1 MTTFA
6 SEKIA
11 VFGLGRSGLC
21 AALALDAG
29 GANVVA
35 WDDIVERRTAAAAHG
50 IHLVN
55 FASAGFSGVHCLV
68 LSPGVPLTHPAPHPV
83 VGIALSSGVEVVGDV
98 ELLARS
104 VSGARLVGITG
115 TNGKST
121 VTALLGH
128 LMSSAGESVQVGANL
143 GEPALS
149 LEPLDSSGTF
159 ILELSSYQ
167 LDLVKTVTFD
177 VAVWINLSPDHL
189 DRHGGIEGYIDAK
202 KNIFARQNETC
213 IAVIGIDDPVSAEL
227 ADQLS
232 LSGPGRVIPIS
243 CKGSVTGGVY
253 VVDGQLY
260 DDIDGHCAEVADLQN
275 IPSLPGQHNWQNAA
289 AAFAVARVCGL
300 SIASAVGGLATYT
313 GLPHRLEE
321 IAVID
326 GIRYINDSKATNISA
341 AARALACYSSI
352 YWIAGGRAK
361 DFSLG
366 SLDHVLSRVSHV
378 FLIGEAA
385 GPLSKILR
393 DRVPFTISV
402 TLDVAVAQARDA
414 ALAGGNRTSVVLLSP
429 ACASFDQY
437 DDFEARG
444 DAFRS
449 IVQRCET
456 FKTESS
462 KVPFTTPQTGW
473 SP

>member
-6 SEKIA
+6 NEKIA

-21 AALALDAG
+21 AALALSAG

-35 WDDIVERRTAAAAHG
+35 WDDVVERRTAAAALG
-50 IHLVN
+50 IDLVN
-55 FASAGFSGVHCLV
+55 FASAGFSGVRCLV

-83 VGIALSSGVEVVGDV
+83 VGMALSSGVEVVGDV
-98 ELLARS
+98 ELLALS
-104 VSGARLVGITG
+104 VSGARIVGITG

-128 LMSSAGESVQVGANL
+128 LMHGAGESVQVGANL

-159 ILELSSYQ
+159 VLELSSYQ
-167 LDLVKTVTFD
+167 LDLVKTATFN

-189 DRHGGIEGYIDAK
+189 ERHGGIEGYIDAK
-202 KNIFARQNETC
+202 KNIFARQNDTC
-213 IAVIGIDDPVSAEL
+213 VAVVGTDDPVSAGL

-232 LSGPGRVIPIS
+232 RSSLGRVIPIS
-243 CKGSVTGGVY
+243 CKRSVTGGVY
-253 VVDGQLY
+253 VVDGKLY
-260 DDIDGHCAEVADLQN
+260 DDIDDYCVEVADLQN
-275 IPSLPGQHNWQNAA
+275 IPTLPGQHNWQNAA
-289 AAFAVARVCGL
+289 AAFAAARSCGL
-300 SIASAVGGLATYT
+300 SISSAVGGLATYT

-321 IAVID
+321 IAVIE
-326 GIRYINDSKATNISA
+326 GIRYINDSKATNLSA
-341 AARALACYSSI
+341 AAQALACYSSI

-361 DFSLG
+361 DFALG
-366 SLDHVLSRVSHV
+366 SLDHVLSHVVHV

-385 GPLSKILR
+385 ELFAKKLHGLVPL
-393 DRVPFTISV
+393 TISV
-402 TLDVAVAQARDA
+402 TLDIAVAQARDA
-414 ALAGGNRTSVVLLSP
+414 ALAGGNGTSAVLLSP

-449 IVQRCET
+449 LVQRFET
-456 FKTESS
+456 FKTEST
-462 KVPFTTPQTGW
+462 KLPFTTPQTGC
-473 SP
+473 SG